1 VEFIRFTREGEL
13 DRRVFSYNPN
23 APSASYKNPIL
34 MSGDIVRVRDSVLS
48 AGVGLV
54 NELATPFV
62 GVYGLY
68 SIFNR

>member
-1 VEFIRFTREGEL
+1 M

-23 APSASYKNPIL
+23 AASTSYNNPIL
-34 MSGDIVRVRDSVLS
+34 MAGDIVRDDALS
-48 AGVGLV
+48 AGIGLL
-54 NELATPFV
+54 NEVATPFV

>member
-1 VEFIRFTREGEL
+1 M

-23 APSASYKNPIL
+23 AASATYKNPIL
-34 MSGDIVRVRDSVLS
+34 MSGDNVRILDSALS
-48 AGVGLV
+48 AGVDLL
-54 NELATPFV
+54 NEVATSFV